1 MEYIWKVLSIGF
13 LLQVSLIIYFT
24 VWTPFITNHQ
34 NIELVKKNLFTENTK
49 TRNVTNPGG
58 KHYEHENRTE
68 SEFVRLSVNRSI
80 ENSHNLHTKFV
91 MKNKGTRVTRTK
103 IQLEPTN
110 SLTFGTK
117 KRVQKSRFDINH
129 NERMV
134 AAKTTHSKDKSYVSA
149 ENKTTCTYHFETY
162 ELVNAR
168 KVLSGPNSI
177 YLYYIN
183 IDAGDIFK
191 KFNFSK
197 TNLDDLLHW
206 QYVLKEEK
214 FLVQLPVDIDL
225 ITFFLLSAD
234 KEEIVLDLKL
244 LSNSNCNANFTE
256 VQKNIR
262 LLLWNELFRNNSK
275 FYLCN
280 RRYENSPFREVQ
292 YFITTIWV
300 GYDLECTDWHGEEP
314 FSLQKDSLPLVTPL
328 FCFLLSFHFVW
339 IFIILDMNR
348 KNQQNSTIYYRRNDK
363 PFGIKR
369 FSIKVLNGK
378 FSNCCKSKCCIPSK
392 RLIFLLWLFILL
404 PFGLY
409 RTIVRHVISSNIYK
423 NFAVLRP
430 SEPFFSFIDDDTVA
444 FRVDVV
450 YASLF
455 PIIFICIGGNSFKK
469 YKKDNGP
476 LDCQSQMSGGNE
488 TNFIET
494 LTSPCYRV
502 CTVIYSCLKNDC
514 CCSCSYGENY
524 KCKCEVKLCCECEE
538 RECCICLCKSNECNS
553 SCCSTSYFWKYVLF
567 PFHLTCCIIPIF
579 PFIFSYVSCDCSNNI
594 KKCKSCC
601 GCSERCKTECTT
613 LSKCCDIL
621 IDCCNLSCKC
631 SNCCCDCCDSWSCKC
646 FFRGIGIVLI
656 LLLSFLFSFVI
667 YLRPIISTFTFL
679 IRSFTYFFFVALPIR
694 EHLMRYA
701 LIAVS
706 TIGYFSKYLQ
716 EVINMNQEILNY
728 IFDQQI
734 TPIARNSQNEE
745 NHISA
750 NEQKVT
756 EIMFNYIYAN
766 LKFVKKRFYFLF
778 LKTLIIFIYLFIT
791 IETFITNKKSG
802 SNLQSMVEVL
812 LLIIGP
818 YAISLF
824 LKVSKENFLTDENKR
839 EIRCAYDE
847 FKKSHSHE
855 QEENLSQSTQDTE
868 NGSCCCSYNC
878 KFCDEDFESLF
889 TIPTNTNYYERIV

>member
-1 MEYIWKVLSIGF
+1 MEYIWKLLSIGI
-13 LLQVSLIIYFT
+13 LLQISLIIYFT
-24 VWTPFITNHQ
+24 VWTPLITVTNRQ
-34 NIELVKKNLFTENTK
+34 NIELVKKSLFTENTK
-49 TRNVTNPGG
+49 TRNVTNSGG
-58 KHYEHENRTE
+58 KNHEDENGIE
-68 SEFVRLSVNRSI
+68 SEFVRLSVNRSV
-80 ENSHNLHTKFV
+80 ENLQNLHTQSAI
-91 MKNKGTRVTRTK
+91 KNEGVRVTGKK
-103 IQLEPTN
+103 IQLEPKIP
-110 SLTFGTK
+110 LTFGTK
-117 KRVQKSRFDINH
+117 KRIQISRFDIANKG
-129 NERMV
+129 RV
-134 AAKTTHSKDKSYVSA
+134 AAAKKTHSNKKSYISA
-149 ENKTTCTYHFETY
+149 ENKTTCMYHFETDD
-162 ELVNAR
+162 LVNAR
-168 KVLSGPNSI
+168 KVLSGPNLI

-197 TNLDDLLHW
+197 TKLDDLLHW

-244 LSNSNCNANFTE
+244 LSNSNCIANFTE
-256 VQKNIR
+256 IQKNIR

-280 RRYENSPFREVQ
+280 RRYENKPFREAQ

-314 FSLQKDSLPLVTPL
+314 FSLQKDSLPLVTPM

-348 KNQQNSTIYYRRNDK
+348 KNQQSSETSTMYYRRNEK

-378 FSNCCKSKCCIPSK
+378 YSNCCKSKCCIPSK
-392 RLIFLLWLFILL
+392 RFIFLLWLFILL

-409 RTIVRHVISSNIYK
+409 RTIVRYVISSNIYK

-430 SEPFFSFIDDDTVA
+430 SEPLFSLIDDDTVA
-444 FRVDVV
+444 FIVDLV
-450 YASLF
+450 YASFF
-455 PIIFICIGGNSFKK
+455 PIVFICIGGNSFKK
-469 YKKDNGP
+469 YERNNGT
-476 LDCQSQMSGGNE
+476 LGGQSQMSGGNE

-494 LTSPCYRV
+494 LTAPCYSV
-502 CTVIYSCLKNDC
+502 CTVINSCLKNDC
-514 CCSCSYGENY
+514 CCSCSCSYGESY
-524 KCKCEVKLCCECEE
+524 KCECELKLCCEYFEE
-538 RECCICLCKSNECNS
+538 RRCCICSGKKNAGN
-553 SCCSTSYFWKYVLF
+553 CCSRTYFWKYVLF
-567 PFHLTCCIIPIF
+567 PFHLTCCVIPIF
-579 PFIFSYVSCDCSNNI
+579 PFISIYDCCDC
-594 KKCKSCC
+594 
-601 GCSERCKTECTT
+601 
-613 LSKCCDIL
+613 KCCKCCNTCDAL
-621 IDCCNLSCKC
+621 CNPFDCCNRRWNC
-631 SNCCCDCCDSWSCKC
+631 SNYCCDCCNSWSCKC
-646 FFRGIGIVLI
+646 FFRGIRIVLI

-701 LIAVS
+701 LIAIS

-728 IFDQQI
+728 IFDQQF
-734 TPIARNSQNEE
+734 TPIAQNSQNEE

-750 NEQKVT
+750 NEQKVQ
-756 EIMFNYIYAN
+756 ESMFNYIYTN
-766 LKFVKKRFYFLF
+766 LKFVKKRLYFLF
-778 LKTLIIFIYLFIT
+778 LKTLIIFMYLFIT
-791 IETFITNKKSG
+791 IETFITNRKSG
-802 SNLQSMVEVL
+802 SNLQSIVEVL

-824 LKVSKENFLTDENKR
+824 LKVSKENFLTEENKR
-839 EIRCAYDE
+839 EIKCEYDR
-847 FKKSHSHE
+847 FKTRHSHE
-855 QEENLSQSTQDTE
+855 QVENPSQSTQETE
-868 NGSCCCSYNC
+868 NGCCSTCCSNNC
-878 KFCDEDFESLF
+878 KFCDEDFERLF
-889 TIPTNTNYYERIV
+889 TNPTNDNYEMIV